1 MSKSVLSPLP
11 TYGSSNPCLPPLLK
25 ASRSVALFLQKGET
39 FGLVGYGSITLGL
52 DETTTLSDTNP
63 LNGDQTA

>member
-1 MSKSVLSPLP
+1 MGKSVFSPLP

-25 ASRSVALFLQKGET
+25 ASRSVALFLQKG
-39 FGLVGYGSITLGL
+39 SITFDL
-52 DETTTLSDTNP
+52 DETTTFSDTNP